1 MSKGAEIMRLKNQVA
16 IITGG
21 ASGLGREA
29 CLLFA
34 EEGAMVAV
42 ADVNEQ
48 QGKDLVQHI
57 AQKGGQSFFVHVD
70 VGDSQSAEQ
79 MAQLVQQNF
88 GKIDILINNAGITR
102 DAMITKM
109 TKEQWDQVIRINLSG
124 VFHCTHAVVPYM
136 RANGYGRIIS
146 TSSIVGV
153 HGNIGQTNYAAAKA
167 GIIAM
172 TKTWAKELGPK
183 GITAN
188 AVAPGFIQT
197 PMTGQ
202 VPEKIL
208 QMVQEK
214 VPLKRLGEP
223 KDIANAYLFLASEES
238 SYINGCVLAVDGGLV
253 L

>member
-1 MSKGAEIMRLKNQVA
+1 MEGAGIMRLKNQVA

-21 ASGLGREA
+21 ASGLGKET

-34 EEGAMVAV
+34 EEGATVV
-42 ADVNEQ
+42 IADVNEQ
-48 QGKDLVQHI
+48 QGQELVQQI
-57 AQKGGQSFFVHVD
+57 EQKGGKSLFVHID
-70 VGDSQSAEQ
+70 VGDNQSAEQ
-79 MAQLVQQNF
+79 MAKLVHQNF

-102 DAMITKM
+102 DSMLAKM

-124 VFHCTHAVVPYM
+124 VFHCTHSVVPYM
-136 RANGYGRIIS
+136 REEGYGRIIS

-188 AVAPGFIQT
+188 AVAPGFIRT
-197 PMTGQ
+197 PMTSQ
-202 VPEKIL
+202 VPDKVL

-223 KDIANAYLFLASEES
+223 RDIANAYLYLASPES
-238 SYINGCVLAVDGGLV
+238 SYVNGCVLAVDGGLV

>member
-1 MSKGAEIMRLKNQVA
+1 VEGAGIMRLKNQVA

-21 ASGLGREA
+21 ASGLGKEA

-34 EEGAMVAV
+34 EEGATVV
-42 ADVNEQ
+42 IADMNEQ
-48 QGKDLVQHI
+48 QGQELVQQI
-57 AQKGGQSFFVHVD
+57 EQKGGQSLFVHVD
-70 VGDSQSAEQ
+70 VGDNLSAEQ
-79 MAQLVQQNF
+79 MTKLVHQTF

-102 DAMITKM
+102 DSMLAKM

-136 RANGYGRIIS
+136 REKGYGRIIS

-153 HGNIGQTNYAAAKA
+153 NGNIGQTNYAAAKA

-188 AVAPGFIQT
+188 AVAPGFIRT
-197 PMTGQ
+197 PMTSQ
-202 VPEKIL
+202 VPDKVL

-223 KDIANAYLFLASEES
+223 RDIANAYLFLASPES
-238 SYINGCVLAVDGGLV
+238 SYVNGCVLAVDGGLV